1 MAKTRKLKK
10 SASFWPPKY
19 YKGLTRKQQLKRKQ
33 EFKTRGKLHWKDPR
47 AYKPLKTNAILKTK
61 KSSYTKQWD
70 KLFPN
75 AKSLEE
81 RAKVTGVPVRFLRE
95 SYNRGLA
102 AYRGGHRP
110 GASQGAWAFARV
122 SSLILCGKA
131 HYTADADIVRRAK
144 AASASARKWWSK
156 QCRN

>member
-1 MAKTRKLKK
+1 MTKTRKVK
-10 SASFWPPKY
+10 SNRPFWPPKY
-19 YKGLTRKQQLKRKQ
+19 YRGLTKKQQLKRKQ
-33 EFKTRGKLHWKDPR
+33 EFKTRGKLHWNNPN
-47 AYKPLKTNAILKTK
+47 AYKPLKTNTILKTK

-70 KLFPN
+70 KLFPE

-95 SYNRGLA
+95 SYNRGMA
-102 AYRGGHRP
+102 AYRTGHRP
-110 GASQGAWAFARV
+110 GASQQAWSYPRV
-122 SSLILCGKA
+122 SSLLLCGKTY
-131 HYTADADIVRRAK
+131 YTADADIVQRAK

>member
-10 SASFWPPKY
+10 DLAFWPPKY

-33 EFKTRGKLHWKDPR
+33 ELKTRGRLHWKDPR
-47 AYKPLKTNAILKTK
+47 AYTPLKTNTILKTK

-95 SYNRGLA
+95 SYNRGMA
-102 AYRGGHRP
+102 AWRTGHRP
-110 GASQGAWAFARV
+110 GMTQQAWSYPRV
-122 SSLILCGKA
+122 SSLLLCGKT
-131 HYTADADIVRRAK
+131 HYTADADLVRKAK
-144 AASASARKWWSK
+144 QASASARKWWAK
-156 QCRN
+156 QCKN